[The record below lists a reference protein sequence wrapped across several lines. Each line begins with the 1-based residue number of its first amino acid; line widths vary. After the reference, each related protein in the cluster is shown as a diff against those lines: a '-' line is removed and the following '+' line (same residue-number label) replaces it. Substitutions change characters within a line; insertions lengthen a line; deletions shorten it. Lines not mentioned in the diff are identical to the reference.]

1 MAHPHAIRAC
11 SESDAVVTSTTEVV
25 SFIDVRDAAARL
37 RGVVHRTP
45 VLTSRQLDAHAGA
58 QIFLKCENL
67 QRTGSFKIRGAYNR
81 LAQLNQAEKTRG
93 VVAFSSGNHAAAV
106 ALAAQRLGIRTTIV
120 VPSDAPP
127 NKIEATRGH
136 GAEIVFYD
144 RKTGD
149 REAIARDLAE
159 RSGATLVPSY
169 DDPRIIAGQ
178 GTAALEL
185 LEEVSDL
192 DAIVV
197 ATSGGGLLSGTA
209 VAAHGVNDRVQLYG
223 VEPETADDFA
233 RSLAAGVRVTGP
245 VPETIADALRTPS
258 PGELTFELA
267 RRHNCKVVTVSDEH
281 LKSAMRF
288 AFERLK
294 LVAEPG
300 GAAGLAAMLNRK
312 IENHKRIGVII
323 SGGNID
329 VERFQSL
336 VA

>member
-1 MAHPHAIRAC
+1 M
-11 SESDAVVTSTTEVV
+11 TSITEIV
-25 SFIDVRDAAARL
+25 SFADVRDAAARL
-37 RGVVHRTP
+37 RGVVHQTP
-45 VLTSRQLDAHAGA
+45 VLTSRQLNAQAGA

-67 QRTGSFKIRGAYNR
+67 QRAGSFKIRGAYNR
-81 LAQLNQAEKTRG
+81 LAQLSDAERSRG

-106 ALAAQRLGIRTTIV
+106 ALAAQLLGIQATIV
-120 VPSDAPP
+120 VPSDAPR
-127 NKIEATRGH
+127 NKIGATRGY

-159 RSGATLVPSY
+159 RGGATLVPSY

-185 LEEVSDL
+185 LEEVGDL

-209 VAAHGVNDRVQLYG
+209 VAAHGINDRIHLNG

-233 RSLAAGVRVTGP
+233 RSLAAGMRITGP

-267 RRHNCKVVTVSDEH
+267 RRHTCKIVTVSDEQ
-281 LKSAMRF
+281 LRSAMRF
-288 AFERLK
+288 AFEQLK
-294 LVAEPG
+294 LVVEPG
-300 GAAGLAAMLNRK
+300 GAAGLAAILSQK
-312 IENHKRIGVII
+312 IENHKRVGVII

-329 VERFQSL
+329 LAAFASL
-336 VA
+336 LT